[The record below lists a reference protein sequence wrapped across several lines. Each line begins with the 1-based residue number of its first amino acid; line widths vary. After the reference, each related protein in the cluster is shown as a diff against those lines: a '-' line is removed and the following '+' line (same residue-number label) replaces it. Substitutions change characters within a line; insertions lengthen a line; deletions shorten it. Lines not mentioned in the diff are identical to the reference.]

1 MAQRLVVAAAVAYL
15 LLLGWMIGN
24 TSYDA
29 WGLLVVLPVFGA
41 VGVVIMRRL
50 FTGRLRTIL
59 NVMYLG
65 LATKL
70 LGTAAR
76 YYVGFEAYDGGI
88 DAQEYHLYAVDA
100 ARDVWEG
107 RADFLSIFPG
117 GTGTPFTE
125 GMTALVYTLTG
136 TSKMGGFVAFSF
148 LAYIGTA
155 FFVKAACVAIPG
167 LAMRKY
173 ALLCVLAPS
182 IIYWPASI
190 GKEALMIFF
199 LGIATYGI
207 ASLVSRPPVLVPL
220 LIAAAGLIGATFIR
234 PHLVGVWM
242 AGLFPALLV
251 ALLRGRD
258 VWHEGHKRKL
268 DRALFLPI
276 VVIAAI
282 GLILVASATVQ
293 YLNPGGGDSQGGAT
307 DLVSIIDETSRRTA
321 QAGSAFTPPSVTNP
335 ANWPFAAVRTLTRP
349 LPMEARGLSQ
359 MIVAAEILVFLCMC
373 LWSYRR
379 VLNAGALA
387 VRNAYVGFAITTLFL
402 AGLAYSSFGNL
413 AVLSR
418 QRSLVVPLMLLLVCV
433 PPLARRERGGP
444 EIEETIAD
452 QTNARQTSEH
462 ARQTNALQKSSMSPS
477 SRAQFDRGGAPTS
490 TRPRQVSIGPPDG
503 RATKPDDIFD

>member
-1 MAQRLVVAAAVAYL
+1 MAQRLVIAAAVAYL
-15 LLLGWMIGN
+15 VLLGWMIGN

-29 WGLLVVLPVFGA
+29 WGLFVVLPVFGA
-41 VGVVIMRRL
+41 IGVLIMRRL
-50 FTGRLRTIL
+50 FRGRLATIV
-59 NVMYLG
+59 NIMYLG

-76 YYVGFEAYDGGI
+76 YYVGFEAYEGGI
-88 DAQEYHLYAVDA
+88 DAQDYHVYGVNA

-107 RADFLSIFPG
+107 KADFLSIFPS

-125 GMTALVYTLTG
+125 GMTALVYTFTG
-136 TSKMGGFVAFSF
+136 TSKMAGFVAFSF

-155 FFVKAACVAIPG
+155 FFVKAACIAIPG

-182 IIYWPASI
+182 IIYWPAAI

-207 ASLVSRPPVLVPL
+207 ASLVSRPPVAIPVL
-220 LIAAAGLIGATFIR
+220 LAAFGLIGATFIR

-242 AGLFPALLV
+242 AGLFPAFLV

-258 VWHEGHKRKL
+258 VWHERGKRKL
-268 DRALFLPI
+268 DRAMFLPI
-276 VVIAAI
+276 VIIAGI

-293 YLNPGGGDSQGGAT
+293 YLKPDSDDPEAGGT
-307 DLVSIIDETSRRTA
+307 ITSIIDETARRTS

-335 ANWPFAAVRTLTRP
+335 ANWPFAVVRTLTRP

-359 MIVAAEILVFLCMC
+359 LIVAAEIAFFLGMC

-379 VLNAGALA
+379 VLNAGLL
-387 VRNAYVGFAITTLFL
+387 VVKNAYMAFSLTTLFL

-433 PPLARRERGGP
+433 PPLTRRERETP
-444 EIEETIAD
+444 DIEETLAD
-452 QTNARQTSEH
+452 
-462 ARQTNALQKSSMSPS
+462 QKSSMSPS
-477 SRAQFDRGGAPTS
+477 SRAQFDRGGEPRS
-490 TRPRQVSIGPPDG
+490 TRLRQVSTGPPDG
-503 RATKPDDIFD
+503 KVTKPEDIWD

>member
-15 LLLGWMIGN
+15 VLLGWMIGN

-29 WGLLVVLPVFGA
+29 WGLLVVLPVFGSI
-41 VGVVIMRRL
+41 GVLIMRAMFR
-50 FTGRLRTIL
+50 GRLATIL

-76 YYVGFEAYDGGI
+76 YYVGFEAYEGGI

-100 ARDVWEG
+100 ARDVWDG
-107 RADFLSIFPG
+107 KANLLSIFPS

-136 TSKMGGFVAFSF
+136 TSKMAGFVAFSF

-155 FFVKAACVAIPG
+155 FFVKAACIAIPG

-207 ASLVSRPPVLVPL
+207 ASLVSRPPVAIPVAV
-220 LIAAAGLIGATFIR
+220 AAFGLIGATFIR

-251 ALLRGRD
+251 AMLRGRD
-258 VWHEGHKRKL
+258 VWHERDKRKL
-268 DRALFLPI
+268 DRAMFLP
-276 VVIAAI
+276 VVIIAGI

-293 YLNPGGGDSQGGAT
+293 YLNPDSDDPTAGGASIT
-307 DLVSIIDETSRRTA
+307 SIIDETARRTS

-335 ANWPFAAVRTLTRP
+335 ANWPFAVVRTLTRP

-359 MIVAAEILVFLCMC
+359 LIVAAEIAVFLGMC

-379 VLNAGALA
+379 VLNAGLL
-387 VRNAYVGFAITTLFL
+387 VVKNAYMAFAITTLFL

-433 PPLARRERGGP
+433 PPLARRERKSP
-444 EIEETIAD
+444 EIEETLAD
-452 QTNARQTSEH
+452 
-462 ARQTNALQKSSMSPS
+462 QKSSMSPS
-477 SRAQFDRGGAPTS
+477 SSAQFDRGGEPRS
-490 TRPRQVSIGPPDG
+490 TRLRQVSTGPPDG
-503 RATKPDDIFD
+503 RATKPEDIWD

>member
-15 LLLGWMIGN
+15 VLLGWMIGN

-29 WGLLVVLPVFGA
+29 WGLLVVLPVFGSI
-41 VGVVIMRRL
+41 GVVIMRSMFR
-50 FTGRLRTIL
+50 GRLATIL
-59 NVMYLG
+59 NIMYLG

-100 ARDVWEG
+100 ARDVWDG
-107 RADFLSIFPG
+107 KANFLSIFPG

-136 TSKMGGFVAFSF
+136 TSKMAGFVAFSF

-155 FFVKAACVAIPG
+155 FFVKAACIAIPG

-207 ASLVSRPPVLVPL
+207 ASLVSRPPVAIPVAV
-220 LIAAAGLIGATFIR
+220 AAFGLIGATFIR

-251 ALLRGRD
+251 AMLRGRD
-258 VWHEGHKRKL
+258 VWHEREKRKL
-268 DRALFLPI
+268 DRAMFLP
-276 VVIAAI
+276 VVIIAGI
-282 GLILVASATVQ
+282 GLVLVASATVQ
-293 YLNPGGGDSQGGAT
+293 YLNPGSDDPAAGGASIT
-307 DLVSIIDETSRRTA
+307 SIIDETARRTS

-335 ANWPFAAVRTLTRP
+335 ANWPFAVVRTLTRP

-359 MIVAAEILVFLCMC
+359 LIVAAEIAVFLGMC

-379 VLNAGALA
+379 VLNAGLLG
-387 VRNAYVGFAITTLFL
+387 VKNAYMAFAITTLFL

-433 PPLARRERGGP
+433 PPLARRERKSP
-444 EIEETIAD
+444 EIEETLAD
-452 QTNARQTSEH
+452 
-462 ARQTNALQKSSMSPS
+462 QKSSMSPS
-477 SRAQFDRGGAPTS
+477 SSAQFDRGGEPRS
-490 TRPRQVSIGPPDG
+490 TRLRQVSTGPPDG
-503 RATKPDDIFD
+503 RATKPEDIWD

>member
-1 MAQRLVVAAAVAYL
+1 
-15 LLLGWMIGN
+15 
-24 TSYDA
+24 
-29 WGLLVVLPVFGA
+29 
-41 VGVVIMRRL
+41 
-50 FTGRLRTIL
+50 
-59 NVMYLG
+59 
-65 LATKL
+65 
-70 LGTAAR
+70 
-76 YYVGFEAYDGGI
+76 
-88 DAQEYHLYAVDA
+88 
-100 ARDVWEG
+100 
-107 RADFLSIFPG
+107 
-117 GTGTPFTE
+117 
-125 GMTALVYTLTG
+125 
-136 TSKMGGFVAFSF
+136 
-148 LAYIGTA
+148 
-155 FFVKAACVAIPG
+155 
-167 LAMRKY
+167 
-173 ALLCVLAPS
+173 
-182 IIYWPASI
+182 
-190 GKEALMIFF
+190 
-199 LGIATYGI
+199 
-207 ASLVSRPPVLVPL
+207 VLVPI

-258 VWHEGHKRKL
+258 VWHEGQKRKL

-433 PPLARRERGGP
+433 PPLARRERVGP